1 MGSSGA
7 GRRTTLTFKP
17 WAREVCRRGCED
29 IHRAEIGL
37 DASRFLRAQGVYVAE
52 RDVDDFLVEKQ
63 QGREG
68 LSLGGGGDLLL
79 GSQVAQKLLDFCY
92 AHRGGAAEFVEA
104 DVFLVPRDVG
114 CLGADGVSAPAVG

>member
-1 MGSSGA
+1 
-7 GRRTTLTFKP
+7 
-17 WAREVCRRGCED
+17 
-29 IHRAEIGL
+29 
-37 DASRFLRAQGVYVAE
+37 VYVAE

-92 AHRGGAAEFVEA
+92 AHRGGVAEFVEA
-104 DVFLVPRDVG
+104 DVFLVPRDAG
-114 CLGADGVSAPAVG
+114 FLGAASRGVVLEADGVAQAVGQFFLRHGGFALDFQELQH